1 MKFKSKTSGKTFEA
15 SLVIDEETKTVK
27 YSFTQEKEV
36 AKCPKCG
43 GNIIDKGKVCKCDN
57 EECGFFLSKTICNSN
72 LTDKDVKDLLTG
84 KTTATKKF
92 FKNGKPWYAKLKYSE
107 DFTKLDFIFETKK

>member
-1 MKFKSKTSGKTFEA
+1 MKYTYSKMIKDFDCNPEDIICCICPSIRKCHFE
-15 SLVIDEETKTVK
+15 V
-27 YSFTQEKEV
+27 
-36 AKCPKCG
+36 
-43 GNIIDKGKVCKCDN
+43 
-57 EECGFFLSKTICNSN
+57 
-72 LTDKDVKDLLTG
+72 DKDVKDLLSG